1 MIVSCHICGKP
12 KCAGHASDR
21 LNCCACILQYHEI
34 VTKKRDDVGCLK
46 MHKKSKNILKFT
58 CYITEGYAPTPTEIS
73 ADDQAG
79 NNHEMDQDASP
90 PIACAHRSDNT
101 KIDPAVRLFT
111 SNGLSSIF

>member
-1 MIVSCHICGKP
+1 VIVSCHICEKP

-21 LNCCACILQYHEI
+21 LKCCACILEYHEM
-34 VTKKRDDVGCLK
+34 VTKKDTKLIAPE
-46 MHKKSKNILKFT
+46 MHKKAKNILKFT
-58 CYITEGYAPTPTEIS
+58 YAPTPTEIS
-73 ADDQAG
+73 ANDEAG
-79 NNHEMDQDASP
+79 DNHEMDQDASP